1 MVVGTRPSL
10 HTCVNSEA
18 SMADSGSVLWTLNCG
33 PDHILV
39 SAGSKPHLSADASS
53 CTSTPMCTS
62 RCVTWVGE
70 CSAVART
77 AC

>member
-18 SMADSGSVLWTLNCG
+18 SMADSGPVLWTPNCG

-39 SAGSKPHLSADASS
+39 SAGSKPHLSADARVPALQPP
-53 CTSTPMCTS
+53 CAP
-62 RCVTWVGE
+62 VD
-70 CSAVART
+70 A
-77 AC
+77 